1 MSRLTVKWIERGK
14 DRKGKIL
21 SHTLIGLSKGA
32 FTNYVDKKRSVFVVQ
47 KCQIFFNSYKVEYVN
62 VGNNE

>member
-32 FTNYVDKKRSVFVVQ
+32 FTKYDKKRSVFL
-47 KCQIFFNSYKVEYVN
+47 
-62 VGNNE
+62 

>member
-21 SHTLIGLSKGA
+21 SHTLIGLSKGT
-32 FTNYVDKKRSVFVVQ
+32 FTNYVDKKRSVSVVQ
-47 KCQIFFNSYKVEYVN
+47 KRKMFIN
-62 VGNNE
+62 

>member
-21 SHTLIGLSKGA
+21 SHTLIGLSKGE
-32 FTNYVDKKRSVFVVQ
+32 FTNYVDKKKSVFL
-47 KCQIFFNSYKVEYVN
+47 KSKN
-62 VGNNE
+62 VKFLSIPIR

>member
-21 SHTLIGLSKGA
+21 SHTLIGLSKGE
-32 FTNYVDKKRSVFVVQ
+32 FTNYVDKKKSVFTA
-47 KCQIFFNSYKVEYVN
+47 S
-62 VGNNE
+62 